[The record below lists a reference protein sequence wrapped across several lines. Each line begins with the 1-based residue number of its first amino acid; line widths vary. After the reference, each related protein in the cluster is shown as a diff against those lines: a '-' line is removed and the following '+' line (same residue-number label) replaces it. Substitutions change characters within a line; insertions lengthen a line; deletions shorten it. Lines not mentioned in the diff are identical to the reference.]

1 MDDSIHYLNIEI
13 LISDIMG
20 IKVGVTKQ
28 PINIQI
34 QGGG

>member
-13 LISDIMG
+13 IISDFMD
-20 IKVGVTKQ
+20 IKVGVPKQ